1 MAQSGELAAEIL
13 GYQPVILG
21 DCDAQ
26 TLHQVLP
33 TWIGYLRGRPKED
46 NASLMKGSGGKHWG
60 AEKMPYIPPR
70 KGLTFLSVASLCTAW
85 IADAVDT
92 HGNI

>member
-1 MAQSGELAAEIL
+1 VTQSGELVAEIL

-26 TLHQVLP
+26 RLHRVLP
-33 TWIGYLRGRPKED
+33 NWIGLPAWSPKGD

-60 AEKMPYIPPR
+60 R
-70 KGLTFLSVASLCTAW
+70 
-85 IADAVDT
+85 
-92 HGNI
+92 